1 MFFEKR
7 RFSIEFNFQI
17 KDFFLDEIPTN
28 PCSSWGFVLPIIPYQ
43 VITGN
48 YNYAKYRRTDGII
61 IPYQVITGNY
71 NRCGMG
77 KKVITIIPYQVI
89 TGNYNK
95 ERDMNF
101 GQGIIPYQVITG
113 NYNNLPVSI
122 RTVIIIP
129 YQVITGNYN
138 LNNVNHDH
146 CELYHTK

>member
-48 YNYAKYRRTDGII
+48 YNSCFVLVSFKFI

-71 NRCGMG
+71 NGRENNLREPF
-77 KKVITIIPYQVI
+77 IIPYQVI
-89 TGNYNK
+89 TGNYNAFLTGFLQT
-95 ERDMNF
+95 E
-101 GQGIIPYQVITG
+101 IIPYQVITG
-113 NYNNLPVSI
+113 NYNFLTLQP
-122 RTVIIIP
+122 
-129 YQVITGNYN
+129 
-138 LNNVNHDH
+138 
-146 CELYHTK
+146 

>member
-48 YNYAKYRRTDGII
+48 YNLSDGGYVLHAI

-71 NRCGMG
+71 N
-77 KKVITIIPYQVI
+77 
-89 TGNYNK
+89 
-95 ERDMNF
+95 F
-101 GQGIIPYQVITG
+101 
-113 NYNNLPVSI
+113 
-122 RTVIIIP
+122 
-129 YQVITGNYN
+129 
-138 LNNVNHDH
+138 
-146 CELYHTK
+146 

>member
-48 YNYAKYRRTDGII
+48 YNISLHTTSRMII

-71 NRCGMG
+71 N
-77 KKVITIIPYQVI
+77 VQVEILLTADIIPYQVI
-89 TGNYNK
+89 TGNYN
-95 ERDMNF
+95 
-101 GQGIIPYQVITG
+101 IPK
-113 NYNNLPVSI
+113 I
-122 RTVIIIP
+122 RRMSKR
-129 YQVITGNYN
+129 
-138 LNNVNHDH
+138 
-146 CELYHTK
+146 LYHTK

>member
-48 YNYAKYRRTDGII
+48 YNMFAKPFRYRVIIPYQVITGNYNIRAEDTERRLI

-71 NRCGMG
+71 NRC
-77 KKVITIIPYQVI
+77 
-89 TGNYNK
+89 
-95 ERDMNF
+95 
-101 GQGIIPYQVITG
+101 
-113 NYNNLPVSI
+113 
-122 RTVIIIP
+122 
-129 YQVITGNYN
+129 
-138 LNNVNHDH
+138 
-146 CELYHTK
+146 

>member
-48 YNYAKYRRTDGII
+48 YNSEMEWGTCR
-61 IPYQVITGNY
+61 
-71 NRCGMG
+71 M
-77 KKVITIIPYQVI
+77 
-89 TGNYNK
+89 
-95 ERDMNF
+95 
-101 GQGIIPYQVITG
+101 IIPYQVITG

-138 LNNVNHDH
+138 TCPAGISLLTFLSMHF
-146 CELYHTK
+146 YK

>member
-48 YNYAKYRRTDGII
+48 YNLTF
-61 IPYQVITGNY
+61 PTG
-71 NRCGMG
+71 
-77 KKVITIIPYQVI
+77 KVH
-89 TGNYNK
+89 G
-95 ERDMNF
+95 
-101 GQGIIPYQVITG
+101 
-113 NYNNLPVSI
+113 
-122 RTVIIIP
+122 IIP

>member
-48 YNYAKYRRTDGII
+48 YNKDPADTDGDII

-71 NRCGMG
+71 NTCPAQE
-77 KKVITIIPYQVI
+77 IISTIIPYQVI
-89 TGNYNK
+89 TGNYNL
-95 ERDMNF
+95 D
-101 GQGIIPYQVITG
+101 
-113 NYNNLPVSI
+113 
-122 RTVIIIP
+122 
-129 YQVITGNYN
+129 
-138 LNNVNHDH
+138 NVNHDH

>member
-48 YNYAKYRRTDGII
+48 YNVPDVEGFCSFIIPYQVITGNYNKDPADTDGDII

-71 NRCGMG
+71 NTCPAQE
-77 KKVITIIPYQVI
+77 IISTIIPYQVI
-89 TGNYNK
+89 TGNYNL
-95 ERDMNF
+95 D
-101 GQGIIPYQVITG
+101 
-113 NYNNLPVSI
+113 
-122 RTVIIIP
+122 
-129 YQVITGNYN
+129 
-138 LNNVNHDH
+138 NVNHDH

>member
-48 YNYAKYRRTDGII
+48 YNPKLST
-61 IPYQVITGNY
+61 
-71 NRCGMG
+71 
-77 KKVITIIPYQVI
+77 
-89 TGNYNK
+89 
-95 ERDMNF
+95 
-101 GQGIIPYQVITG
+101 
-113 NYNNLPVSI
+113 LLLWL
-122 RTVIIIP
+122 IIP

-138 LNNVNHDH
+138 LCQCLILIMNYTIPSDNRELQPVIVRATQNVIIPYQVITGNYNLWKMAKIPLS
-146 CELYHTK
+146 LYHTK

>member
-48 YNYAKYRRTDGII
+48 YNRFKAEQFVDFIIPYQVITGNYNTGEITDCTRPI

-71 NRCGMG
+71 NR
-77 KKVITIIPYQVI
+77 
-89 TGNYNK
+89 
-95 ERDMNF
+95 
-101 GQGIIPYQVITG
+101 
-113 NYNNLPVSI
+113 
-122 RTVIIIP
+122 
-129 YQVITGNYN
+129 
-138 LNNVNHDH
+138 
-146 CELYHTK
+146 

>member
-48 YNYAKYRRTDGII
+48 YNNRMTVSALHSI

-71 NRCGMG
+71 NDC
-77 KKVITIIPYQVI
+77 VCDCAFQCIIPYQVI
-89 TGNYNK
+89 TGNYNFVP
-95 ERDMNF
+95 RNSF
-101 GQGIIPYQVITG
+101 FPF
-113 NYNNLPVSI
+113 
-122 RTVIIIP
+122 IIP

-138 LNNVNHDH
+138 LAFTINGK
-146 CELYHTK
+146 Y

>member
-48 YNYAKYRRTDGII
+48 YNKKDFMKSHKKI

-71 NRCGMG
+71 NHD
-77 KKVITIIPYQVI
+77 
-89 TGNYNK
+89 N
-95 ERDMNF
+95 
-101 GQGIIPYQVITG
+101 
-113 NYNNLPVSI
+113 I
-122 RTVIIIP
+122 RF
-129 YQVITGNYN
+129 YDCQ
-138 LNNVNHDH
+138 
-146 CELYHTK
+146 LYHTK

>member
-48 YNYAKYRRTDGII
+48 YNSGNVLGIQGII

-71 NRCGMG
+71 NSPASRNTNNM
-77 KKVITIIPYQVI
+77 IIPYQVI
-89 TGNYNK
+89 TGNYNGK
-95 ERDMNF
+95 
-101 GQGIIPYQVITG
+101 QT
-113 NYNNLPVSI
+113 
-122 RTVIIIP
+122 
-129 YQVITGNYN
+129 
-138 LNNVNHDH
+138 
-146 CELYHTK
+146 

>member
-48 YNYAKYRRTDGII
+48 YNWHVYNRPNYKIIPYQVITGNYNYARLVKLQYII

-71 NRCGMG
+71 NSGMLVSMLF
-77 KKVITIIPYQVI
+77 KNYTIPSD
-89 TGNYNK
+89 N
-95 ERDMNF
+95 R
-101 GQGIIPYQVITG
+101 
-113 NYNNLPVSI
+113 
-122 RTVIIIP
+122 
-129 YQVITGNYN
+129 
-138 LNNVNHDH
+138 
-146 CELYHTK
+146 ELQLLGLSH

>member
-28 PCSSWGFVLPIIPYQ
+28 PCSSWGFVLP
-43 VITGN
+43 
-48 YNYAKYRRTDGII
+48 
-61 IPYQVITGNY
+61 
-71 NRCGMG
+71 
-77 KKVITIIPYQVI
+77 IIPYQVI

-138 LNNVNHDH
+138 TCPAQEIISTIIPYQVITGNYNLDNVNHDH

>member
-48 YNYAKYRRTDGII
+48 YNIMKRRGVSVQI

-71 NRCGMG
+71 NAVAFPSCFQ
-77 KKVITIIPYQVI
+77 VIIPYQVI
-89 TGNYNK
+89 TGNYN
-95 ERDMNF
+95 
-101 GQGIIPYQVITG
+101 
-113 NYNNLPVSI
+113 
-122 RTVIIIP
+122 
-129 YQVITGNYN
+129 
-138 LNNVNHDH
+138 
-146 CELYHTK
+146 

>member
-48 YNYAKYRRTDGII
+48 YNNLPVSIRTVII

-71 NRCGMG
+71 NTCPAQE
-77 KKVITIIPYQVI
+77 IIS
-89 TGNYNK
+89 T
-95 ERDMNF
+95 
-101 GQGIIPYQVITG
+101 
-113 NYNNLPVSI
+113 
-122 RTVIIIP
+122 IIP

>member
-48 YNYAKYRRTDGII
+48 YNTVGRRRRRTAI

-71 NRCGMG
+71 NDYE
-77 KKVITIIPYQVI
+77 KV
-89 TGNYNK
+89 
-95 ERDMNF
+95 
-101 GQGIIPYQVITG
+101 
-113 NYNNLPVSI
+113 
-122 RTVIIIP
+122 
-129 YQVITGNYN
+129 
-138 LNNVNHDH
+138 VNIVG
-146 CELYHTK
+146 LYHTK

>member
-48 YNYAKYRRTDGII
+48 YNAKLYVIYANFI

-71 NRCGMG
+71 NAFLTGFLQ
-77 KKVITIIPYQVI
+77 TEIIPYQVI
-89 TGNYNK
+89 TGNYN
-95 ERDMNF
+95 F
-101 GQGIIPYQVITG
+101 LTLQP
-113 NYNNLPVSI
+113 
-122 RTVIIIP
+122 
-129 YQVITGNYN
+129 
-138 LNNVNHDH
+138 
-146 CELYHTK
+146 

>member
-48 YNYAKYRRTDGII
+48 YNDWNFAPINILI

-71 NRCGMG
+71 N
-77 KKVITIIPYQVI
+77 QWS
-89 TGNYNK
+89 TGN
-95 ERDMNF
+95 
-101 GQGIIPYQVITG
+101 GP
-113 NYNNLPVSI
+113 
-122 RTVIIIP
+122 
-129 YQVITGNYN
+129 
-138 LNNVNHDH
+138 
-146 CELYHTK
+146 

>member
-48 YNYAKYRRTDGII
+48 YNRWKRTDR
-61 IPYQVITGNY
+61 P
-71 NRCGMG
+71 
-77 KKVITIIPYQVI
+77 
-89 TGNYNK
+89 
-95 ERDMNF
+95 D
-101 GQGIIPYQVITG
+101 GIIPYQVITG
-113 NYNNLPVSI
+113 NYNMMKRRGVS
-122 RTVIIIP
+122 VQIIP

-138 LNNVNHDH
+138 VSVQEVADRLIIPYQVITGNYNPL
-146 CELYHTK
+146 LYSIL

>member
-48 YNYAKYRRTDGII
+48 YNCQESGAEAHGIIPYQVITGNYNRWRKSLRTFSIIPYQVITGNYNGQRLSRCQDII

-71 NRCGMG
+71 NFS
-77 KKVITIIPYQVI
+77 KKMTE
-89 TGNYNK
+89 K
-95 ERDMNF
+95 E
-101 GQGIIPYQVITG
+101 
-113 NYNNLPVSI
+113 
-122 RTVIIIP
+122 
-129 YQVITGNYN
+129 
-138 LNNVNHDH
+138 
-146 CELYHTK
+146 

>member
-48 YNYAKYRRTDGII
+48 YNIHKENSLIVQI

-71 NRCGMG
+71 NDWNFAP
-77 KKVITIIPYQVI
+77 INILIIPYQVI
-89 TGNYNK
+89 TGNYN
-95 ERDMNF
+95 
-101 GQGIIPYQVITG
+101 QWSTG
-113 NYNNLPVSI
+113 NGP
-122 RTVIIIP
+122 
-129 YQVITGNYN
+129 
-138 LNNVNHDH
+138 
-146 CELYHTK
+146 

>member
-48 YNYAKYRRTDGII
+48 YNIELELDEKEVI

-71 NRCGMG
+71 NYSNRHNQIP
-77 KKVITIIPYQVI
+77 VIIPYQVI
-89 TGNYNK
+89 TGNYNW
-95 ERDMNF
+95 R
-101 GQGIIPYQVITG
+101 
-113 NYNNLPVSI
+113 
-122 RTVIIIP
+122 
-129 YQVITGNYN
+129 
-138 LNNVNHDH
+138 
-146 CELYHTK
+146 

>member
-48 YNYAKYRRTDGII
+48 YNRRSRPPKGRWI

-71 NRCGMG
+71 NRSLYMGM
-77 KKVITIIPYQVI
+77 
-89 TGNYNK
+89 
-95 ERDMNF
+95 RF
-101 GQGIIPYQVITG
+101 
-113 NYNNLPVSI
+113 
-122 RTVIIIP
+122 RIIP

-138 LNNVNHDH
+138 LAIRQEQRWRIIPYQVITGNYNSTEKH
-146 CELYHTK
+146 